1 MRNNTNKDL
10 EPIRVMEYLYWL
22 GDQENCL
29 VRNLEAFNGGDY
41 DAEIISGVE
50 RELQIVRDLKRI
62 VTNYEKVDKDDGI

>member
-1 MRNNTNKDL
+1 MKHNHEDL

-29 VRNLEAFNGGDY
+29 VRNLEAFDGGDY

-50 RELQIVRDLKRI
+50 RELQIVRDLKEI
-62 VTNYEKVDKDDGI
+62 VRRYEGREAED